1 MTNIVKRFSQDIA
14 QLFSTHRNT
23 VSSLAV
29 MATLLTSITGMPHA
43 LQAQTGALTLG
54 DRIWL
59 DANVNGLIDNNEGG
73 VANLTVRLFKVNS
86 QPGVYQ
92 EIPLATTTTDAAG
105 VYRFAQLEAGTYFVT
120 VEKWQTVGLS
130 ISPLLGGV
138 DDDID
143 NNNDGSDPR
152 GPFVPQHFRSQQ
164 INLALGSE
172 PVTDGDGDANTN
184 LTLDIGLFPESL
196 ITPTPMPTAT
206 PTSLPTPTYS
216 AIATATPASVAT
228 STPLPMATFTPE
240 PLPTATAQP
249 TQLPTA
255 TKTAVPTAT
264 PRASNTPRPT
274 STPRPTATPTL
285 AVAMSLGNR
294 VFIDTNNNGV
304 QEGTEAGGIA
314 GVILQLVRVSDNS
327 VIQTKVSGG
336 GGFYYFANVAPGS
349 YRVVVAA
356 TNFMGNGVLVGKHAS
371 PVPNA
376 TPDNDIDKDNNGRA
390 QPDGSVSSDVIVLTV
405 NGEPTND
412 SDSNPN
418 TNLALDFGFVP

>member
-206 PTSLPTPTYS
+206 PTPLPTPTYS
-216 AIATATPASVAT
+216 AIVTATPASVAT

-240 PLPTATAQP
+240 PLSTATAQP

-264 PRASNTPRPT
+264 PRASSTARPT
-274 STPRPTATPTL
+274 PTPRPTATPTL

-304 QEGTEAGGIA
+304 QEGIELGIA
-314 GVILQLVRVSDNS
+314 GVTLQLLRASDSAVVQTMVS
-327 VIQTKVSGG
+327 TSGG
-336 GGFYYFANVAPGS
+336 YYRFASVAPGS
-349 YRVVVAA
+349 YRIVVTVE
-356 TNFMGNGVLVGKHAS
+356 NFSGSGVLVGKHVG
-371 PVPNA
+371 PVPNPA
-376 TPDNDIDKDNNGRA
+376 PDNDIDKDNNGRA

-412 SDSNPN
+412 GDSNPN
-418 TNLALDFGFVP
+418 TNLAVDFGFVS